1 MKQGKESRTAVYV
14 AMGRALAH
22 GTTSATRFTDP
33 TALALLPEDARR
45 QVERARAGTPPSGLR
60 ERLARAVLRRRSKG
74 MVART
79 IAIDDAVRGASSSQ
93 LVILG
98 AGLDGRA
105 FRMPEL
111 RDVVVFEV
119 DHPDSQRTKRAR
131 AAALEP
137 ASRDLRFLPVD
148 FARDSLDDALA
159 GAGHDPTRPTTWIWE
174 GVVMYLTVEEIEA
187 TLAVVE
193 RRSAPS
199 SRLIVAYHS
208 PALLLRVVGPLVRW
222 VGEPLKS
229 TQQPEAMRAL
239 LAKHGFAV
247 VSDESLPTL
256 AERLPEDIARAARI
270 TKHFRIVTADKRPT
284 AAG

>member
-1 MKQGKESRTAVYV
+1 MKQGVESQTAIYV

-60 ERLARAVLRRRSKG
+60 ERLTRAILLKRSKG

-79 IAIDDAVRGASSSQ
+79 IAIDDAVRGAASAQ

-105 FRMPEL
+105 WRMPEL

-119 DHPDSQRTKRAR
+119 DHPDSQRAKRAR
-131 AAALEP
+131 AGALEP
-137 ASRDLRFLPVD
+137 AAREIRFLPVD
-148 FARDSLDDALA
+148 FARDSLEDALA
-159 GAGHDPTRPTTWIWE
+159 GAGHDPARPTTWIWE
-174 GVVMYLTVEEIEA
+174 GVVMYLTVPEIEA
-187 TLAVVE
+187 SLAVIE
-193 RRSAPS
+193 RRSAVN

-208 PALLLRVVGPLVRW
+208 PALLLRIVGPLVRW

-229 TQQPEAMRAL
+229 TFQPDAMRAL
-239 LAKHGFAV
+239 LARHGFAV
-247 VSDESLPTL
+247 VSDEALPTS
-256 AERLPEDIARAARI
+256 AERLPEDIARAAKV
-270 TKHFRIVTADKRPT
+270 TKHFRIVAADRRP